1 MEFAFF
7 GSGVLWLL
15 ITFPAYWLFQW
26 MVEGEPFTLWH
37 RSPGQAP
44 TSATPVTATS
54 VTEHVSQTLAD
65 ATATLSAATNLVPS
79 ERATSR

>member
-37 RSPGQAP
+37 RKPSQ
-44 TSATPVTATS
+44 VTVA
-54 VTEHVSQTLAD
+54 VGEQVSQTLAD
-65 ATATLSAATNLVPS
+65 ATATLSAATSLVPA
-79 ERATSR
+79 ERAVSR